1 MSSNF
6 KLYFFMIKHLILFNI
21 FDVIYSTYNI
31 CDIGFFPEF
40 NYPKVVTLSNNYKL
54 MLTTTGIYSFIPTL
68 NKIVY
73 SYNFTEEQKIK
84 SNEEREIYRAQISQF
99 PNETGGNE
107 YVLCFIKNYIYVLDN
122 NGQFLFYDHLNLTLN
137 NMDSFSLVCYE
148 YNSVNNYYT
157 FLIIQNADN
166 LEEQGKKILLIY
178 FYRLFFT
185 NEGKGNIVLYNN
197 LSHYPT
203 LNNGYYYY
211 INSGGISCNNFVRDS
226 SKIIYCFIS
235 ISSVNDNQNLFAL
248 GINPNTYELSNNGN
262 LQESE
267 ITFISSSIGN
277 DRTKALVCFLN
288 SREKGICYYYD
299 INKQNFCESKILELN
314 CTSENYA
321 LNTFFNSDKNEFAI
335 SCLQKSPIYFM
346 KRISQD
352 FNVINTETFRES
364 SFNCIYLLSHS
375 IVYVRN
381 SRAYVTI
388 IQSSCNEGY
397 GIRFF
402 DLSEPCRMENIR
414 KYITEGEGEEEE
426 KQGNNLTQELS
437 NAINFSSNSLDYKH
451 SSDDYYLHTDQN
463 ILSSFIE
470 SDRKNLLSDLY
481 IKDKSQSYI
490 KPNSDLINYESNE
503 FISGKTEKI
512 ESIDNKEKLSDI
524 NIKTDKIK
532 EIISDSKEGTI
543 KISLSDKIT
552 EKQNSDFNI
561 ESTNILE
568 SESKLHSDIGIT
580 EYKAE
585 YSSSK
590 INEKI
595 TYQLET
601 STNSKDYIVSKSDF
615 ITNIIL
621 DEIINSEISTESLTQ
636 SYIEDSD
643 KLKTNDTIGYS
654 DESIKQSEKC
664 FCHKDLPYLLFPS
677 LECTSSCDVAQLLN
691 KACKV
696 DCISEE
702 TFQDLVH
709 NIKTVIKNDTFSDEE
724 EIIIVGNNVICDITT
739 TQMKRKYNNI
749 SYIDLGE
756 CEAKLKQKHKINYLL
771 ILKFDIK
778 LDDNSPT
785 TVEYEVYNPYT
796 KEKLDLSICRNE
808 KINIEIPK
816 ILDEYSM
823 LLYQNI
829 SSFGYDVFNKNDPF
843 YNEICTVYSSEDST
857 DVLLIDR

>member
-1 MSSNF
+1 MPFNF
-6 KLYFFMIKHLILFNI
+6 KLYLFLFKHLILFNI
-21 FDVIYSTYNI
+21 FDVIYSAYNI

-68 NKIVY
+68 DRIVY

-84 SNEEREIYRAQISQF
+84 SNEEREIFRSQISQF
-99 PNETGGNE
+99 SNETGGNE
-107 YVLCFIKNYIYVLDN
+107 YVLCFINNFIYVLDN

-137 NMDSFSLVCYE
+137 NKDSFSLVCYD

-166 LEEQGKKILLIY
+166 LEVHGKKNLLIY
-178 FYRLFFT
+178 FYHLYFI
-185 NEGKGNIVLYNN
+185 NEGKGSIILYNN

-211 INSGGISCNNFVRDS
+211 INSGGISCNNFARDS

-235 ISSVNDNQNLFAL
+235 ISSVNDYQKLFAL

-267 ITFISSSIGN
+267 ITFISSSVGS

-288 SREKGICYYYD
+288 SREKGICYSYD

-321 LNTFFNSDKNEFAI
+321 LNTFYNSDKNEFAF

-388 IQSSCNEGY
+388 IQSSCNEGV

-402 DLSEPCRMENIR
+402 DLSDPCRMENIR
-414 KYITEGEGEEEE
+414 ENITEGDGEEEE
-426 KQGNNLTQELS
+426 KEGNNLTQELS
-437 NAINFSSNSLDYKH
+437 NAINFSLNSLDYKH
-451 SSDDYYLHTDQN
+451 SSDDYYLKTDKN
-463 ILSSFIE
+463 IFSSFIE
-470 SDRKNLLSDLY
+470 SDRKNLLSDLNIKNKSEFY
-481 IKDKSQSYI
+481 IKL
-490 KPNSDLINYESNE
+490 NSDLINYKSNE
-503 FISGKTEKI
+503 FISGKTEII
-512 ESIDNKEKLSDI
+512 ESIDNKEKISDI

-532 EIISDSKEGTI
+532 EIISDSNDGII
-543 KISLSDKIT
+543 KISSSDRIT
-552 EKQNSDFNI
+552 EKQNSDFNVEPTI
-561 ESTNILE
+561 ILE
-568 SESKLHSDIGIT
+568 SESNTQKIKLHSDIGIT
-580 EYKAE
+580 QYKTE

-615 ITNIIL
+615 ITNIIF
-621 DEIINSEISTESLTQ
+621 DEIINSYINTESLTQ

-643 KLKTNDTIGYS
+643 KLRTNDTNGYT

-677 LECTSSCDVAQLLN
+677 LECTNSCDVAQLLN

-709 NIKTVIKNDTFSDEE
+709 NIKTVI
-724 EIIIVGNNVICDITT
+724 
-739 TQMKRKYNNI
+739 NI
-749 SYIDLGE
+749 
-756 CEAKLKQKHKINYLL
+756 LL
-771 ILKFDIK
+771 F
-778 LDDNSPT
+778 
-785 TVEYEVYNPYT
+785 
-796 KEKLDLSICRNE
+796 
-808 KINIEIPK
+808 
-816 ILDEYSM
+816 
-823 LLYQNI
+823 
-829 SSFGYDVFNKNDPF
+829 
-843 YNEICTVYSSEDST
+843 
-857 DVLLIDR
+857 

>member
-1 MSSNF
+1 MPSNF
-6 KLYFFMIKHLILFNI
+6 KLFFFMIKHLILFNI
-21 FDVIYSTYNI
+21 FNVISSAYNI

-68 NKIVY
+68 NRIVY

-84 SNEEREIYRAQISQF
+84 SNEQTEIYRAQISQF
-99 PNETGGNE
+99 SNETGGNE
-107 YVLCFIKNYIYVLDN
+107 YALCFINNFLYVLDN

-137 NMDSFSLVCYE
+137 NMDSFSLVCYD
-148 YNSVNNYYT
+148 YNSANNYYT
-157 FLIIQNADN
+157 FLIIQKTDN
-166 LEEQGKKILLIY
+166 LEEQGKKILIY
-178 FYRLFFT
+178 FYRLYFI
-185 NEGKGNIVLYNN
+185 NESKGNIILYYN
-197 LSHYPT
+197 LSHYPA

-235 ISSVNDNQNLFAL
+235 ISSVNDYQNLLAL

-262 LQESE
+262 LQESD
-267 ITFISSSIGN
+267 ITFISSSVGS
-277 DRTKALVCFLN
+277 DRAKALVCFLN

-299 INKQNFCESKILELN
+299 INKQNFGESKILELN
-314 CTSENYA
+314 CSSENYA
-321 LNTFFNSDKNEFAI
+321 LNTFYSSDKKEFVF

-388 IQSSCNEGY
+388 IQSSCNGGV

-402 DLSEPCRMENIR
+402 DLSDPCRMENIR

-426 KQGNNLTQELS
+426 KQGNNYTQELS

-451 SSDDYYLHTDQN
+451 SSNDYYLQTDKN

-481 IKDKSQSYI
+481 IKDKSEFYI
-490 KPNSDLINYESNE
+490 KRNSDLINYESNE

-532 EIISDSKEGTI
+532 EIISDSNERTI
-543 KISLSDKIT
+543 KISLSDKVT
-552 EKQNSDFNI
+552 EKQNSEFNI

-580 EYKAE
+580 EYKTE

-615 ITNIIL
+615 ITNITF
-621 DEIINSEISTESLTQ
+621 DEIINSYIS
-636 SYIEDSD
+636 I
-643 KLKTNDTIGYS
+643 
-654 DESIKQSEKC
+654 
-664 FCHKDLPYLLFPS
+664 
-677 LECTSSCDVAQLLN
+677 
-691 KACKV
+691 
-696 DCISEE
+696 
-702 TFQDLVH
+702 
-709 NIKTVIKNDTFSDEE
+709 
-724 EIIIVGNNVICDITT
+724 
-739 TQMKRKYNNI
+739 
-749 SYIDLGE
+749 
-756 CEAKLKQKHKINYLL
+756 
-771 ILKFDIK
+771 
-778 LDDNSPT
+778 
-785 TVEYEVYNPYT
+785 
-796 KEKLDLSICRNE
+796 
-808 KINIEIPK
+808 
-816 ILDEYSM
+816 
-823 LLYQNI
+823 
-829 SSFGYDVFNKNDPF
+829 
-843 YNEICTVYSSEDST
+843 
-857 DVLLIDR
+857 